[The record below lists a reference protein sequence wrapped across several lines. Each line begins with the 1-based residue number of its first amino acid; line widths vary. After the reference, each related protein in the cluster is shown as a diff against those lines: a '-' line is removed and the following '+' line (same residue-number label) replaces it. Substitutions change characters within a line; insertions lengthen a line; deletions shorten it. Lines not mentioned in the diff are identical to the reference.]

1 MKVLYAIQGTGNG
14 HLSRAH
20 EIVPILQKYVQV
32 DTLISGN
39 QAQIKADFPIDY
51 QRTGLTFLS
60 GKNGDISILKSLQNT
75 HPIDLVREIRSFPIK
90 QYDLVL
96 SDFETNTSKH
106 VIYILTLIFIRALS
120 TKQWVSLQKC
130 LLLCLR
136 LAVYQDGLLSGKK

>member
-32 DTLISGN
+32 DTLVSGN

-60 GKNGDISILKSLQNT
+60 GKNGDISIIKSLQNT

-96 SDFETNTSKH
+96 SDFEPVSAWSALLR
-106 VIYILTLIFIRALS
+106 VVFRAL
-120 TKQWVSLQKC
+120 K
-130 LLLCLR
+130 
-136 LAVYQDGLLSGKK
+136 